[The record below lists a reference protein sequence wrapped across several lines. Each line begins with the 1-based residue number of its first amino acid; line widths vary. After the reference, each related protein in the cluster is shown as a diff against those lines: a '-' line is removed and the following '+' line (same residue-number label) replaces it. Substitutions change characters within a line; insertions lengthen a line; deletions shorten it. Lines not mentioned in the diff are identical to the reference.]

1 MTDLQIET
9 NRANAKHST
18 GPRTPAGKKRS
29 SLNATRHGL
38 TGQVVVL
45 PQEDMQAYQTH
56 CQEFFTEWL
65 PQGPTERHL
74 IQTLADGQWR
84 LHRAL
89 ARERAMF
96 AMGHEQFG
104 DQVNTTHPQVHAL
117 FTSAVVEI
125 ERSKELDRLSRYA
138 SRIQRD
144 YHRTLKEVEDLQERR
159 KAREQVQI
167 EQAALL
173 QKFFAMNEQEF
184 LPAEFGFVL
193 NNTQIAAHSHFT
205 DTIKL
210 AKLANNYDFN
220 LKKFTRVR
228 TAMQTF

>member
-1 MTDLQIET
+1 MSPLSRSIE
-9 NRANAKHST
+9 
-18 GPRTPAGKKRS
+18 
-29 SLNATRHGL
+29 
-38 TGQVVVL
+38 
-45 PQEDMQAYQTH
+45 TH
-56 CQEFFTEWL
+56 CQEFFKEWL

-210 AKLANNYDFN
+210 AKLANNYGFN
-220 LKKFTRVR
+220 FKEFTRVR

>member
-1 MTDLQIET
+1 MTNLQLES
-9 NRANAKHST
+9 NRANAQRST
-18 GPRTPAGKKRS
+18 GPRTPDGKKRS

-56 CQEFFTEWL
+56 CQEFFAEWL

-74 IQTLADGQWR
+74 IQTLADSQWR

-89 ARERAMF
+89 ARDRAMF

-104 DQVNTTHPQVHAL
+104 DQVHTAHPQVHAL

-125 ERSKELDRLSRYA
+125 ERGKELDRLSRYA

-144 YHRTLKEVEDLQERR
+144 YHRTLKEIQSLQQQR
-159 KAREQVQI
+159 KAKEQVQL

-173 QKFFAMNEQEF
+173 QKFFAMNQEEF
-184 LPAEFGFVL
+184 QPAEFGFVL
-193 NNTQIAAHSHFT
+193 NKTQIAAHSRFA
-205 DTIKL
+205 DTLKL
-210 AKLANNYDFN
+210 AKRANTYHFD
-220 LKKFTRVR
+220 LKEFSR
-228 TAMQTF
+228 AQAS

>member
-1 MTDLQIET
+1 MTNLQIES
-9 NRANAKHST
+9 NRANSKRST

-56 CQEFFTEWL
+56 CQEFFQEWL

-74 IQTLADGQWR
+74 IQTLADSQWR

-89 ARERAMF
+89 ARDRAMF

-104 DQVNTTHPQVHAL
+104 DQVNTAQPQVHAH

-125 ERSKELDRLSRYA
+125 ERGKELDRLSRYA

-144 YHRTLKEVEDLQERR
+144 YHRTLKEVQDLQERR
-159 KAREQVQI
+159 KAKEQVQM

-173 QKFFAMNEQEF
+173 QKFFAMNSEEF
-184 LPAEFGFVL
+184 KPAEFGFVL
-193 NNTQIAAHSHFT
+193 NNTQIAAHSRFV
-205 DTIKL
+205 DTL
-210 AKLANNYDFN
+210 KLANRANLYDFN
-220 LKKFTRVR
+220 LKEFTRVR
-228 TAMQTF
+228 AA